1 MRPRISMRE
10 ALAEPELFGRI
21 LAGFSWY
28 GWRVLLIAA
37 AGEELTDDERQ
48 EFKRLTSRE
57 REPSCLCRELVVV
70 AGRRAG
76 KSTAVVVFDIW
87 IAALCDHRGTLA
99 PGETGVA
106 LLISRDQRVARMLL
120 DRIYGIMSSS
130 EPLNS
135 MIVNRTADTIELR
148 NGISIEVRPCSYK
161 TLRGPTFISVICDEL
176 AFWFTSADFA
186 NPDTEVLTA
195 VRPGLITTDGPVL
208 MVSSAYAKRGE
219 LYEAY
224 RKYFGPN
231 GAPDVLVAFGTSRDL
246 NPSLPQAE
254 IDRALEKDPVRNRA
268 EFLSEFRDDITGF
281 IPREIVEACVGD
293 YHELPPNPGICYR
306 CFVDA
311 ASGVPEGD
319 SYAIAI
325 AHKLG
330 DRVVIDAI
338 REVRPPFSPSEVVSS
353 YCSPCARPTIFPVS
367 RATTTPV
374 NILRRLFAPSVSVM
388 IWPRSIRP
396 ISTSILSYRCS
407 TPEKSICRATNVP
420 SLRFAHWS
428 AQCNGADAS
437 RLATPPTGT
446 MMLPMPSPALLT
458 SLTITLYLTQV
469 GVLLMGRM
477 KPTPSASSTSLMRTF
492 AGGWATTCGALAQ
505 VGS

>member
-1 MRPRISMRE
+1 MLSPAKAR
-10 ALAEPELFGRI
+10 
-21 LAGFSWY
+21 
-28 GWRVLLIAA
+28 
-37 AGEELTDDERQ
+37 
-48 EFKRLTSRE
+48 
-57 REPSCLCRELVVV
+57 
-70 AGRRAG
+70 G

-231 GAPDVLVAFGTSRDL
+231 GAPDVLVAYGTSRDTSIPL
-246 NPSLPQAE
+246 SRKPRLIARSRKTQSGIAQNFCQNFGMISQASFRARSWRLASAIIMNCRPIRAFATVASWTLPLACPRATAMPSPS
-254 IDRALEKDPVRNRA
+254 R
-268 EFLSEFRDDITGF
+268 
-281 IPREIVEACVGD
+281 
-293 YHELPPNPGICYR
+293 
-306 CFVDA
+306 
-311 ASGVPEGD
+311 
-319 SYAIAI
+319 
-325 AHKLG
+325 HKLG

-353 YCSPCARPTIFPVS
+353 V
-367 RATTTPV
+367 
-374 NILRRLFAPSVSVM
+374 L
-388 IWPRSIRP
+388 
-396 ISTSILSYRCS
+396 
-407 TPEKSICRATNVP
+407 
-420 SLRFAHWS
+420 
-428 AQCNGADAS
+428 
-437 RLATPPTGT
+437 
-446 MMLPMPSPALLT
+446 LPMCKAYNISSVTGDNYAGEYPKALIRTIGISYDLAKKHKTDLYVDPFLPLLNSRKIDLPRNERAIAQICSLERSMQRSGREQISHPTHGHDDVANAIAGAADVAYNYTLFDT
-458 SLTITLYLTQV
+458 SWSFV
-469 GVLLMGRM
+469 D
-477 KPTPSASSTSLMRTF
+477 
-492 AGGWATTCGALAQ
+492 GA
-505 VGS
+505 V

>member
-21 LAGFSWY
+21 LAGSSWY

-48 EFKRLTSRE
+48 EFKRLTGRE
-57 REPSCLCRELVVV
+57 REPGCLCRELVVI
-70 AGRRAG
+70 AGRRGG

-231 GAPDVLVAFGTSRDL
+231 GAPDVLVAYGTSRDL

-353 YCSPCARPTIFPVS
+353 VLLPMCKAYNISSVTGDNYAGEYPKALIRTIGISYDLAKKHKTDLYVDPFLPLLNSRKIDLPRNERAIAQICSLERSMQRSGREQISHPTHGHDDVANAIAGAADVAYNYTLFDTSWSFVDGPYETDAERKQHES
-367 RATTTPV
+367 DENFRW
-374 NILRRLFAPSVSVM
+374 RLGNYM
-388 IWPRSIRP
+388 RSI
-396 ISTSILSYRCS
+396 
-407 TPEKSICRATNVP
+407 
-420 SLRFAHWS
+420 
-428 AQCNGADAS
+428 GA
-437 RLATPPTGT
+437 
-446 MMLPMPSPALLT
+446 
-458 SLTITLYLTQV
+458 
-469 GVLLMGRM
+469 
-477 KPTPSASSTSLMRTF
+477 
-492 AGGWATTCGALAQ
+492 GW
-505 VGS
+505 